1 MMLRLEEEL
10 PSCHDLQE
18 SIIGQGEEKE
28 IEMPGTK
35 LYVGNLSYSVTKADL
50 EELFSKQG
58 EVKEVNV
65 IEGRGF
71 GFVEM
76 STTAE
81 AEKAKQAL
89 DGTDFK
95 GRTLKVDEARPPR
108 TGGGARGGGGGRGG
122 ERGGGRDR
130 GGYRRY

>member
-1 MMLRLEEEL
+1 
-10 PSCHDLQE
+10 
-18 SIIGQGEEKE
+18 
-28 IEMPGTK
+28 MPGSK
-35 LYVGNLSYSVTKADL
+35 LYVGNLSYSATKNDL
-50 EELFSKQG
+50 EQLFSKHG
-58 EVKEVNV
+58 EVKDVNL

-76 STTAE
+76 SSVAE

-95 GRTLKVDEARPPR
+95 GRILRVDEARPPR
-108 TGGGARGGGGGRGG
+108 TGGGARGAG
-122 ERGGGRDR
+122 RGGGRDR